1 MDAKIEFYLRDVG
14 RLLSELS
21 VERLSGL
28 VDRIL
33 GLYDEGK
40 QLFLL
45 GNGGSASTCS
55 HIVND
60 FQKCIYL
67 AGGKTFRCMSLTD
80 NVALMTAWA
89 NDTAYDQ
96 IFAEQLRPWVQVGD
110 VVICVSGSGN
120 SPNVLN
126 AARTARELGAYT
138 VGLTG
143 YSGGK
148 LAPLVDEALVIPC
161 DNMQRIEDCHMV
173 VLHLLF
179 WRMLQEVEERSRAGK
194 QE

>member
-1 MDAKIEFYLRDVG
+1 MDLIEFYLKDVTKLISELPATQLQG
-14 RLLSELS
+14 IVNRLLAQY
-21 VERLSGL
+21 
-28 VDRIL
+28 DR
-33 GLYDEGK
+33 GA
-40 QLFLL
+40 QVFLL

-67 AGGKTFRCMSLTD
+67 SGEKTFRCMSLTD

-89 NDTAYDQ
+89 NDTAYDN
-96 IFAEQLRPWVQVGD
+96 IFAEQLRPWVQPGD
-110 VVICVSGSGN
+110 LVFCVSGSGN
-120 SPNVLN
+120 SLNVLK
-126 AARTARELGAYT
+126 AAVLAREMGAHV

-143 YSGGK
+143 FQGGK
-148 LAPLVDEALVIPC
+148 LAPLVDESIVVPS

-179 WRMLQEVEERSRAGK
+179 WRMQQEIEARRAG
-194 QE
+194 